1 MEVGHPCCMLV
12 RVRLC
17 GILRSHSTAHCSLMD
32 LKFTVYFCPG
42 TGTDGNRE
50 ESGTE
55 SFMQRSVKI
64 YIIQTSEYIL
74 EESFDRADTF

>member
-1 MEVGHPCCMLV
+1 
-12 RVRLC
+12 
-17 GILRSHSTAHCSLMD
+17 MD
-32 LKFTVYFCPG
+32 LKFTVYFCSG

-55 SFMQRSVKI
+55 PFMERSVKI

-74 EESFDRADTF
+74 EESFDRDETF